1 MGVGSTPTS
10 QAMLPPP
17 PRRTGVKPPAG
28 KKTLQQQAVLAAAAA
43 AQSGAVGT
51 LGTIPD
57 EVPFDAAGEPVSST
71 SGQAIPEYSLS
82 KWDQYFDSIADLQ
95 IEDRHGVFRIY
106 QAGTEGPVVFC
117 LHGGGYSGLT
127 WALLAKQLKGVECWL
142 LTREAMGALQLQT
155 MQTCQLRHLCWMPL
169 LFGGGY

>member
-1 MGVGSTPTS
+1 MVLGSTPTS

-17 PRRTGVKPPAG
+17 PRRTGVKPPAD
-28 KKTLQQQAVLAAAAA
+28 A
-43 AQSGAVGT
+43 
-51 LGTIPD
+51 GTIPD
-57 EVPFDAAGEPVSST
+57 EVPFDTAGEPVSST

-127 WALLAKQLKGVECWL
+127 WALLAKQLKGVEFWL